1 MKINNKFKKTHP
13 INYMERYMLH
23 LKNNSDYNRK
33 MANNI
38 LLKSRDL
45 AYGMNLILRDCRI
58 SKKYVELDTSIPH
71 AFLDDLI
78 QKLSIIAP
86 LDHAKH
92 VIEETFEKDDA
103 VSQGITY
110 FNDERFWECH
120 EVLEGVWKS
129 IAGEEK
135 YLVNGL
141 ILVAA
146 GLVHYQKDEDDVCL
160 SIFNRA
166 LEKLDNS
173 NGKYHEIDVDR
184 VKELITNMTNE
195 KEISTFKI

>member
-1 MKINNKFKKTHP
+1 
-13 INYMERYMLH
+13 MLH

-33 MANNI
+33 MANTI
-38 LLKSRDL
+38 LLQSRDL

-58 SKKYVELDTSIPH
+58 SKKYIELDTSVPQS
-71 AFLDDLI
+71 FLDDLVK
-78 QKLSIIAP
+78 KLSTIAP

-92 VIEETFEKDDA
+92 VIEETFEKTDA
-103 VSQGITY
+103 VSQGRSY

-129 IAGEEK
+129 IDGDEK
-135 YLVNGL
+135 KLVNGL

-146 GLVHYQKDEDDVCL
+146 GLVHYQKDEDETCI

-166 LEKLDNS
+166 LEKLQYS
-173 NGKYHEIDVDR
+173 SGMYYKIDVDR
-184 VKELITNMTNE
+184 VKSLVLDMIKT
-195 KEISTFKI
+195 KKIFTFAI